1 MNLNDLN
8 IAQRK
13 AVEAMG
19 GPILIFAGA
28 GSGKTR
34 VLTYK
39 IAYLI
44 EEVGLPPEKILAVTF
59 TNKAANEMK
68 ERVSRIL
75 SVDTKK
81 MNVGTFHSIC
91 ARMLRFEIP
100 RLGYTRDFGIYD
112 QADSRSLVKEIIQ
125 RLNLDTKTFTPNAY
139 QNLISGKKNQM
150 LSPENVTEYAEGY
163 VDEKLAQIYTE
174 YQLALKR
181 NNALDFDDL
190 LLLPIQLFKENSD
203 RLAYYQNQY
212 QYVLVD
218 EYQDTNRPQFELV
231 HSISEKHRDIC
242 VVGDDDQ
249 SIYGWRG
256 ADIKNILEFSKV
268 FGESTIIKLEQNYRS
283 TKTILKAAHAVVSLN
298 ENRSEKEL
306 WTDNDLGDKI
316 QIQDCH
322 DERDEAKNIV
332 SSIDDIKNDSFK
344 FSEHVI
350 LYRTNAQ
357 SRSIEDELR
366 REAIPY
372 QIIGGVKFYDR
383 KEVKDVLAYL
393 RLIVNPCDSVS
404 FDRVVNFPPRG
415 IGKTSLDKFKEFAK
429 LIDLDLIKAL
439 ERVEEVKIG
448 PKQKASLAQFRDMI
462 KSFTAKIESES
473 AKEISI
479 DLVNEIQLSEYYS
492 NQNSIEAKE
501 RWSNVDELLNSI
513 SEFTENSENNNL
525 RIFLEE
531 VSLLTDIDRHNK
543 SDDSVTLMTIHSAKG
558 LEYPIVHISGLE
570 EGLFPLGSLS
580 NPDMDL
586 EEERRLF
593 YVAITRAE
601 QKVFLYNAAM
611 RRRFGGEPIPS
622 IASQFIGELP
632 DELVEHIHIKVLQP
646 KSATYSQKFNY
657 NKSAPFM
664 KSSQTTR
671 SSYQQGMIVKHSIF
685 GKGKLLNI
693 DGVGENAKLTIL
705 FSGNVKKTLIQKY
718 ANLTVLES
726 V

>member
-8 IAQRK
+8 PAQRQ
-13 AVEAMG
+13 AVETMG

-59 TNKAANEMK
+59 TNKAAQEMK
-68 ERVSRIL
+68 NRVSKIL
-75 SVDTKK
+75 TVDTQK

-125 RLNLDTKTFTPNAY
+125 GLNLDIKTFAPNAY
-139 QNLISGKKNQM
+139 QNHISGKKNQM
-150 LSPENVTEYAEGY
+150 LTPENVAAYAEGY
-163 VDEKLAQIYTE
+163 IDEKLAEIYTE
-174 YQLALKR
+174 YQKALKR

-190 LLLPIQLFKENSD
+190 LLLPIQLFKEYPD
-203 RLAYYQNQY
+203 RLAYFQAQY

-231 HSISEKHRDIC
+231 HSISKEHRDIC

-256 ADIKNILEFSKV
+256 ADIKNILEFSDI

-306 WTDNDLGDKI
+306 WTENDLGEKI
-316 QIQDCH
+316 RVLDCY
-322 DERDEAKNIV
+322 DERDEAKKIV
-332 SSIDDIKNDSFK
+332 SWIDDDENDNFK
-344 FSEHVI
+344 FSDHVV

-357 SRSIEDELR
+357 SRSIEDQLR

-393 RLIVNPCDSVS
+393 RLIVNPSDSVS

-415 IGKTSLDKFKEFAK
+415 IGKTSIDKFKNFAQ
-429 LIDLDLIKAL
+429 LIDLNLINAL
-439 ERVEEVKIG
+439 ERINEVNIG
-448 PKQKASLAQFRDMI
+448 AKQKASLAQFRDMI
-462 KSFTAKIESES
+462 NSFTAKIDTDT
-473 AKEISI
+473 AKDIAINLVHEIE
-479 DLVNEIQLSEYYS
+479 LNEHYS
-492 NQNSIEAKE
+492 NQGTIEAKE

-513 SEFTENSENNNL
+513 TEFTENSKDGGL
-525 RIFLEE
+525 RMFLEE

-558 LEYPIVHISGLE
+558 LEYPVIHVSGLE

-601 QKVFLYNAAM
+601 QKVFLYNASM

-622 IASQFIGELP
+622 ITSQFIGELP
-632 DELVEHIHIKVLQP
+632 SDLIEHIHLKRTPQP
-646 KSATYSQKFNY
+646 NYSSPQQYNYSNSPQKKTF
-657 NKSAPFM
+657 
-664 KSSQTTR
+664 KSSVNEHKIG
-671 SSYQQGMIVKHSIF
+671 SLVKHSIF
-685 GKGKLLNI
+685 GKGKLLRVE
-693 DGVGENAKLTIL
+693 GVGENAKLTIL

-718 ANLTVLES
+718 ANLTILES

>member
-190 LLLPIQLFKENSD
+190 LLLPIQLFKENPD

-256 ADIKNILEFSKV
+256 ADIKNILEFSEV

-322 DERDEAKNIV
+322 DERDEAKRIV

-479 DLVNEIQLSEYYS
+479 DLVNEIQLSEHYA

-601 QKVFLYNAAM
+601 QKAFLYNAAM

-632 DELVEHIHIKVLQP
+632 DELVEHIHIKILQP
-646 KSATYSQKFNY
+646 KNATYSQKFNY
-657 NKSAPFM
+657 NKSVPV
-664 KSSQTTR
+664 KQSSQTTR

>member
-1 MNLNDLN
+1 MKLHDLN
-8 IAQRK
+8 PAQRE

-44 EEVGLPPEKILAVTF
+44 EEIGLPPENILAVTF
-59 TNKAANEMK
+59 TNKAAQEMK
-68 ERVSRIL
+68 ERVSKIL
-75 SVDTKK
+75 TVDTQK

-100 RLGYTRDFGIYD
+100 RLGYTRDFSIYD
-112 QADSRSLVKEIIQ
+112 QADSRALVKEIIQ
-125 RLNLDTKTFTPNAY
+125 GLNLDTKTFVPNAY
-139 QNLISGKKNQM
+139 QNHISSKKNQM
-150 LSPENVTEYAEGY
+150 LSPENVAEYAEGY
-163 VDEKLAQIYTE
+163 IDEKLAQIYTE
-174 YQLALKR
+174 YQKALKK

-190 LLLPIQLFKENSD
+190 LLLPIQLFKDHPN
-203 RLAYYQNQY
+203 RLAYYQSQY

-256 ADIKNILEFSKV
+256 ADIKNILEFSDI
-268 FGESTIIKLEQNYRS
+268 FGESKIIKLEQNYRS

-306 WTDNDLGDKI
+306 WTENKDGDKI
-316 QIQDCH
+316 RVQDCY
-322 DERDEAKNIV
+322 DERDEAKKIV
-332 SSIDDIKNDSFK
+332 SWINNEINEEFK
-344 FSEHVI
+344 FLDHVI

-366 REAIPY
+366 RKAIPY

-393 RLIVNPCDSVS
+393 RLIVNPYDTVS

-415 IGKTSLDKFKEFAK
+415 IGKTSLDKFKNFAQ
-429 LIDLDLIKAL
+429 LIDLNLITAL
-439 ERVEEVKIG
+439 ERINEINIG
-448 PKQKASLAQFRDMI
+448 TKQKASLSQFRDMI
-462 KSFTAKIESES
+462 NSFTEKIDTDTAKDIAINLVNAIELNEHYLNQNNIESR
-473 AKEISI
+473 
-479 DLVNEIQLSEYYS
+479 
-492 NQNSIEAKE
+492 E

-513 SEFTENSENNNL
+513 SEFTENSEERGL
-525 RIFLEE
+525 RMFLEE

-558 LEYPIVHISGLE
+558 LEYPVVHISGLE
-570 EGLFPLGSLS
+570 EGLLPLGSLS
-580 NPDMDL
+580 NTDMDL

-593 YVAITRAE
+593 YVAITRAK
-601 QKVFLYNAAM
+601 QKAFLYNASM
-611 RRRFGGEPIPS
+611 RRRFGGEPIQS
-622 IASQFIGELP
+622 ITSQFIGELP
-632 DELVEHIHIKVLQP
+632 VSLVDHIQIKHTSQP
-646 KSATYSQKFNY
+646 YYTSTQKY
-657 NKSAPFM
+657 IHS
-664 KSSQTTR
+664 KSSSLKRTFKSTE
-671 SSYQQGMIVKHSIF
+671 SMYSVGSLVKHSIF
-685 GKGKLLNI
+685 GKGKLLRI
-693 DGVGENAKLTIL
+693 DGVGENAKLTII

-718 ANLTVLES
+718 ANLTILES
-726 V
+726 A

>member
-8 IAQRK
+8 LAQRQ

-44 EEVGLPPEKILAVTF
+44 EELGLPPDKILAVTF
-59 TNKAANEMK
+59 TNKAAQEMRD
-68 ERVSRIL
+68 RVSRIL
-75 SVDTKK
+75 SADTKR

-100 RLGYTRDFGIYD
+100 RLGYTRDFSIYD

-125 RLNLDTKTFTPNAY
+125 SLNLDIKMFAPNAY
-139 QNLISGKKNQM
+139 QNHISGKKNQM

-163 VDEKLAQIYTE
+163 VDEKLAEIYTE
-174 YQLALKR
+174 YQKALKK

-190 LLLPIQLFKENSD
+190 LLLPIQLFKEYPD
-203 RLAYYQNQY
+203 RLAYYQAQY
-212 QYVLVD
+212 KYVLVD

-231 HSISEKHRDIC
+231 HSISKEHRDIC

-256 ADIKNILEFSKV
+256 ADIKNILDFSDI
-268 FGESTIIKLEQNYRS
+268 FGESKIIKLEQNYRS

-306 WTDNDLGDKI
+306 WTENDLGEKI
-316 QIQDCH
+316 RILDCY
-322 DERDEAKNIV
+322 DERDEAKKIV
-332 SSIDDIKNDSFK
+332 SWIDDDENDNFK
-344 FSEHVI
+344 FSDHVV

-357 SRSIEDELR
+357 SRSIEDQLR

-393 RLIVNPCDSVS
+393 RLIVNPSDSVS

-415 IGKTSLDKFKEFAK
+415 IGKTSIDKFKNFSQ
-429 LIDLDLIKAL
+429 LIDLNLINAL
-439 ERVEEVKIG
+439 ERINEANIG
-448 PKQKASLAQFRDMI
+448 AKQKASLAQFRDMI
-462 KSFTAKIESES
+462 KSFTAKIDTDTAKDIAINLVSEI
-473 AKEISI
+473 E
-479 DLVNEIQLSEYYS
+479 LNEHYS
-492 NQNSIEAKE
+492 NQGTIEAKE
-501 RWSNVDELLNSI
+501 RWSNIDELLNSI
-513 SEFTENSENNNL
+513 TEFTENSEDGGL

-543 SDDSVTLMTIHSAKG
+543 SDDSITLMTIHSAKG
-558 LEYPIVHISGLE
+558 LEYPVVHVSGLE

-601 QKVFLYNAAM
+601 QKVFLYNASM
-611 RRRFGGEPIPS
+611 RRRFGGQPIPS
-622 IASQFIGELP
+622 ITSQFIGELP
-632 DELVEHIHIKVLQP
+632 SDLIDHIHLKR
-646 KSATYSQKFNY
+646 
-657 NKSAPFM
+657 APQHNFS
-664 KSSQTTR
+664 SSQQYNYSNSPRKKTFN
-671 SSYQQGMIVKHSIF
+671 SSTHEHKIGSLVKHSIF
-685 GKGKLLNI
+685 GKGKLLRVE
-693 DGVGENAKLTIL
+693 GVGENAKLTIL

-718 ANLTVLES
+718 ANLTILES